1 MYIAKAPSATSS
13 GRTTRALFSL
23 KGVHKEVVFIPSRR
37 RRRRRRPQYPRA
49 SPSGA
54 PPRPRRRPP
63 SRASSASSRTPPFWA
78 SQKLII
84 PVNIAPIED
93 LIALLSRNP
102 TVLDKLSVCTVSP
115 HNDITPKA
123 KMTSRKNEEIC
134 AYRF

>member
-1 MYIAKAPSATSS
+1 MGSPPQVATQAAQ
-13 GRTTRALFSL
+13 RA
-23 KGVHKEVVFIPSRR
+23 
-37 RRRRRRPQYPRA
+37 
-49 SPSGA
+49 
-54 PPRPRRRPP
+54 
-63 SRASSASSRTPPFWA
+63 PPFWA

-134 AYRF
+134 AYRFWIDAPPRETAVDVFKSVLASRQHGYN